1 VEAGAQ
7 CGLLVP
13 EETILRDLSLAE
25 CEDIL
30 RTERVGR
37 IAVRDA
43 DGVYIVPLHYA
54 FADGAIYGHA
64 APGKKLRLM
73 RLWPHVALQVD
84 RIAGPAEW
92 KSVLVQGAFR
102 ELTDEEE
109 QIHARQVLVRAFEG
123 NPLLVTAGHGHRTTL
138 ADAIV
143 FRIEPADITGCA
155 EGC

>member
-1 VEAGAQ
+1 MEAGAN

-13 EETILRDLSLAE
+13 EVTTLRDLSLAE

-30 RTERVGR
+30 RAQTVGR

-43 DGVYIVPLHYA
+43 DAADHEAHHYA
-54 FADGAIYGHA
+54 IADGAVFGHA

-84 RIAGPAEW
+84 TIVNPVEW

-102 ELTDEEE
+102 ELTGEEE

-138 ADAIV
+138 AEAIV
-143 FRIEPADITGCA
+143 FRIDPAEIAGCA
-155 EGC
+155 EGG

>member
-1 VEAGAQ
+1 M
-7 CGLLVP
+7 LVP
-13 EETILRDLSLAE
+13 EVTTLRDLSLAE

-30 RTERVGR
+30 RAQTVGR

-43 DGVYIVPLHYA
+43 DGVYIVPIHYA
-54 FADGAIYGHA
+54 FAEGAVFGHA

-84 RIAGPAEW
+84 TIVNPVEW

-102 ELTDEEE
+102 ELTGEEE

-138 ADAIV
+138 AEAIV
-143 FRIEPADITGCA
+143 FRIDPAEITGCA
-155 EGC
+155 EGG